1 MVSSAV
7 SDSEG
12 YAAGGGLAGS
22 GVWSPSGAGAATLA
36 SGLGIYNGVPVAGN
50 ESSWHDDVDTS
61 VSVATWEAQFV
72 KTTSGSVGAGTALAL
87 GPRNAITY
95 TNTGGIVSLQSILPP
110 VRVRA
115 NSIIRLNAW
124 MRFDSASEVILG
136 LVKVGITTPFTAIS
150 DGIWMYKG
158 PASLTPTLYSAHAS
172 SSVND
177 AFSLPLLAG
186 VWHELM
192 LEVYGGAKDG
202 YGVVTMFLDGHPV
215 AKIDGVDICSDQAL
229 AVHMAL
235 KGSGSFGIEHVG
247 RVVRSATS
255 K

>member
-1 MVSSAV
+1 MVV
-7 SDSEG
+7 SDG

-22 GVWSPSGAGAATLA
+22 GVWSPDGAGAATLA

-50 ESSWHDDVDTS
+50 ESSWHDEVDTS
-61 VSVATWEAQFV
+61 VSVANWESQYV
-72 KTTSGSVGAGTALAL
+72 KTTSGAVGAGTAVAI
-87 GPRNAITY
+87 GPRSAITY

-110 VRVRA
+110 VRARA
-115 NSIIRLNAW
+115 NAIIRLNAC
-124 MRFDSASEVILG
+124 MQFDSGSEAILG

-150 DGIWMYKG
+150 DGIWLYKG
-158 PASLTPTLYSAHAS
+158 AGSLTPTLYSAHAS
-172 SSVND
+172 ASVND

-186 VWHELM
+186 IWHELT
-192 LEVYGGAKDG
+192 LEVYGGTKNG
-202 YGVVTMFLDGHPV
+202 RGVVAMFLDGHPV
-215 AKIDGVDICSDQAL
+215 ATIDGVDICSDQAL